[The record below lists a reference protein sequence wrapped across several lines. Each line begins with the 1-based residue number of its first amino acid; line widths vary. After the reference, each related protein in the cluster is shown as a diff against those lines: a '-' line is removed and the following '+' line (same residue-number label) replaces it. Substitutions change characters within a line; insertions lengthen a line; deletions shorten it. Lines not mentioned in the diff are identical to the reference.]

1 MKNLKLHMKI
11 KAIHNIL
18 YHFLHILRVN
28 IRYFCGILGVYFLIF
43 PLYSESKNIKKIYF
57 ESLDVTPGVRPE
69 IVTKIRNQVS
79 LNILRYFKTKYTFI
93 DDSVVQGL
101 MNQLKKQQSLGCDT
115 DKCYRMI
122 EDNLSPDEKIA
133 GIIQVEGNRYTL
145 TLKLLD
151 VSKGGGVV
159 EQKEVY
165 FSGTQLEYFVEEI
178 TRALLDTSYAINKEN
193 APAEFIPGKLD
204 LGSLK
209 INSVEGVDIKI
220 INFKTNDSNAE
231 AIISELKEELQ
242 NGDSNFQKRNY
253 SRALKSYEN
262 ILLTIEK
269 SLTADSRLKI
279 KEYTDGIEKR
289 IENSKT
295 NIYAEKLKEIDE
307 RFKQSSGELSQKN
320 IEGFIKEYDTLRT
333 TILSSNQKSVIIASI
348 DERTKKLEL
357 SLFGLWE
364 READSLYD
372 IYQFSTAMERYE
384 SLKNKVNGS
393 TRQSSSEIKPLVAK
407 IEKKI
412 KVTQDTGTSYY
423 ANQIRAYCNLAER
436 ENIKIN
442 LKRVKGEDYSTTNIK
457 ENIRKAEQIIRNNT
471 LIDNDTL
478 IYYNNVVR
486 TLNKEGDRL
495 GALLQKQDIGKK
507 QSIEESN
514 DFSIDFNLSGTKPFL
529 FPGLGHLDKNTNSSR
544 GTFYRNTG
552 FVTLGLIGLS
562 YLNYTQKS
570 ADYKSTDNLPFYLV
584 SSSNGLITAL
594 IYSDLA
600 LKDSRTQYE
609 TSVNYVNGSI
619 GLFGLLYV
627 VSLIDYALTDD
638 FKTSDG
644 WKLKGME
651 YGKWDVKTE
660 RNVLQGMSGLGI
672 DERVNLQY
680 RMSW

>member
-1 MKNLKLHMKI
+1 MYNKPLNLRMYLLKDIFFPKVRYIKNFFI
-11 KAIHNIL
+11 
-18 YHFLHILRVN
+18 
-28 IRYFCGILGVYFLIF
+28 ILGSLLVLN
-43 PLYSESKNIKKIYF
+43 PLLSENRSSRKIYF
-57 ESLDVTPGVRPE
+57 ESLDTSPGIRPE
-69 IVTKIRNQVS
+69 ITTKVRNQVS
-79 LNILRYFKTKYTFI
+79 LNILRYFKNKYTFI

-101 MNQLKKQQSLGCDT
+101 LNQLKKQQSLGCDT
-115 DKCYRMI
+115 EKCYRMI
-122 EDNLSPDEKIA
+122 EDNLSPDEKIT
-133 GIIQVEGNRYTL
+133 GIIQSEGNRYTL

-151 VSKGGGVV
+151 VSRGGGVV
-159 EQKEVY
+159 EQKEVN
-165 FSGTQLEYFVEEI
+165 FTGAQLEYFVEEI
-178 TRALLDTSYAINKEN
+178 TRALLDSSYVINKEN
-193 APAEFIPGKLD
+193 APADFLPGKLD

-209 INSVEGVDIKI
+209 INSVEGIDIKI
-220 INFKTNDSNAE
+220 IDFKTNDFNAE
-231 AIISELKEELQ
+231 AIISELREELQ

-253 SRALKSYEN
+253 SRALKTYEN

-269 SLTADSRLKI
+269 SLTPDSRVKI

-289 IENSKT
+289 IENSRT
-295 NIYAEKLKEIDE
+295 NLNAEKLKEIDE

-320 IEGFIKEYDTLRT
+320 IEGFIKEYDALRNT
-333 TILSSNQKSVIIASI
+333 VISSNQKSVLLISI
-348 DERTKKLEL
+348 DERTKKLEQ

-372 IYQFSTAMERYE
+372 NYQFSTAMERYE
-384 SLKNKVNGS
+384 FLKNKVGGS
-393 TRQSSSEIKPLVAK
+393 IRQNSTESKTLIAK

-423 ANQIRAYCNLAER
+423 ANQIRTYCNLAER

-478 IYYNNVVR
+478 VYYNNVVR

-495 GALLQKQDIGKK
+495 GTLLQKQDIGKK
-507 QSIEESN
+507 VIIEENGDYSMEL
-514 DFSIDFNLSGTKPFL
+514 NLSGAKPFL
-529 FPGLGHLDKNTNSSR
+529 FPGWGHLDKNTNSER
-544 GTFYRNTG
+544 GSFYRSTG
-552 FVTLGLIGLS
+552 FVVLGMIGLS

-570 ADYKSTDNLPFYLV
+570 ADYKSTDILPFYLI
-584 SSSNGLITAL
+584 SSSNGLIPAL

-609 TSVNYVNGSI
+609 TSINYVNGSI

-627 VSLIDYALTDD
+627 VSLIDYGFTDD

-644 WKLKGME
+644 WRIKGME
-651 YGKWDVKTE
+651 YGRWDVKTE
-660 RNVLQGMSGLGI
+660 RNVLQGLGNLGL
-672 DERVNLQY
+672 DEKVNLQY